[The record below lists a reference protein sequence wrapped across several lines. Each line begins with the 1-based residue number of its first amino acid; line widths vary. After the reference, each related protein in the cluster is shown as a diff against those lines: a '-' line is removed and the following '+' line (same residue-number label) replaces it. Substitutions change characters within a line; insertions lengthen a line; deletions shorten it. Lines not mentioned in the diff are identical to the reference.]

1 MKFRSS
7 QINLKKF
14 LKGSGIVDHTG
25 KKEDLKDKRREGCYI
40 FVHRG
45 PWVRIAGR

>member
-7 QINLKKF
+7 QINFKKF

-25 KKEDLKDKRREGCYI
+25 KKEDLKDRRRDGFYI
-40 FVHRG
+40 FVRRG
-45 PWVRIAGR
+45 PRVGIAGQ